1 MRHWMKL
8 CESLADFKVDAYH
21 GTTADFPAFDPSLT
35 RDIGLHFGTAQQA
48 DRATRDYFGKPKDNA
63 NIIPVKLRLRNPL
76 RVRDLF
82 DTTRTRYIARAK
94 KFCLETPGF
103 HPNSEEHDAIFDTAK
118 AADRARHKA
127 GGDWGS
133 LDSRKAA
140 HQKPADDAAKA
151 FWQAIQASAER
162 QGYDGF
168 IYKNRVEGKG
178 DSYVVFDPRNV
189 RAKHASFANPDSD
202 RLLDCRLFESKL
214 PTIDKWLAQ
223 AVLDAATRHGFDMS
237 NWAAPSMWDAE
248 NGGEEA
254 EMDED
259 ELLVQNI
266 LASMRQMWTDQIRP
280 AIKGDQ
286 LRVYRAVAVSSIYQ
300 LRSDALGKHW
310 STSRKHAFP
319 YWATKGNRP
328 HSGGQWL
335 VVQALV
341 DLKHVEWAD
350 TFALHIEGGEDEVE
364 LYAGTPVSVTGI
376 EWASDHGPI
385 EDTSG
390 QELIGQTLTT

>member
-1 MRHWMKL
+1 MRQWMAL
-8 CESLADFKVDAYH
+8 CEALDFNVDAYH
-21 GTTADFPAFDPSLT
+21 GTTADFPAFDPKLT
-35 RDIGLHFGTAQQA
+35 RDIGLHFGNAEQA
-48 DRATRDYFGKPKDNA
+48 DRATRDYFGKSKDNA

-82 DTTRTRYIARAK
+82 DTVRTRYIARAK

-118 AADRARHKA
+118 AADRARRKA

-133 LDSRKAA
+133 LDKRKDAYQA
-140 HQKPADDAAKA
+140 PADAAAKA
-151 FWQAIQASAER
+151 FWQAIQVSAER

-168 IYKNRVEGKG
+168 VYKNRVEGKG
-178 DSYVVFDPRNV
+178 DSYVVFDPKNV

-202 RLLDCRLFESKL
+202 RLLDSRLFEGNMPK
-214 PTIDKWLAQ
+214 IDKWLAQ
-223 AVLDAATRHGFDMS
+223 AVLDSCIQHGFDMS
-237 NWAAPSMWDAE
+237 DWGQPSAWDAE

-259 ELLVQNI
+259 ELVVQNV
-266 LASMRQMWTDQIRP
+266 LASMKQTWKDQIKP
-280 AIKGDQ
+280 SIQGNQ
-286 LRVYRAVAVSSIYQ
+286 LRVYRAIALSSIYQ
-300 LRSDALGKHW
+300 LKSDALGKHW
-310 STSRKHAFP
+310 STSRNHAFP
-319 YWATKGNRP
+319 YWASKAGSRRHT
-328 HSGGQWL
+328 SSWL

-341 DLKHVEWAD
+341 DLKHIEWAD
-350 TFALHIEGGEDEVE
+350 TFALHLEGGEDEVE
-364 LYAGTPVSVTGI
+364 LYQGTPVTVTGI
-376 EWASDHGPI
+376 EWASDHGPV